1 MNTEVIIGA
10 TIGIV
15 ISVGGCIAWYV
26 NGVKKRN
33 KRNKTI
39 VDEYRMILTCLL
51 QEHNPSM
58 FIAIREDSFGEVTA
72 ILKAHGASYNATSS
86 FGTHDMVEQA
96 KKANE
101 FFRRQKLIR
110 WVEDNPM
117 PPEPPKV
124 EPESAEIIRLAQKV
138 ADAYTKPGIAPDYH
152 YRKMAQLRTEWPT
165 LSAAVCNLTGYM
177 KEHN

>member
-1 MNTEVIIGA
+1 MNTAMIIAITAGIA
-10 TIGIV
+10 TGVAIY
-15 ISVGGCIAWYV
+15 IAWHI

-33 KRNKTI
+33 KRHKDIT
-39 VDEYRMILTCLL
+39 DEFRMVLTCVL

-58 FIAIREDSFGEVTA
+58 FIAIREDSFGKVTA

-96 KKANE
+96 KKAND
-101 FFRRQKLIR
+101 FFKKKKLIR

-117 PPEPPKV
+117 PPEPPKE
-124 EPESAEIIRLAQKV
+124 EPECAELIRLAQKV

>member
-1 MNTEVIIGA
+1 MNTAIIIGIIVG
-10 TIGIV
+10 TI

-33 KRNKTI
+33 KRNKAI
-39 VDEYRMILTCLL
+39 VDEFRMILTCLL
-51 QEHNPSM
+51 HEHNPSM
-58 FIAIREDSFGEVTA
+58 FIAVREDSFGALTA

-86 FGTHDMVEQA
+86 FSTHDMVEQA
-96 KKANE
+96 QKAND
-101 FFRRQKLIR
+101 FFKKQKLIR
-110 WVEDNPM
+110 WVTDNPT
-117 PPEPPKV
+117 PLDTPKV
-124 EPESAEIIRLAQKV
+124 EPEFAELIRLAQKV
-138 ADAYTKPGIAPDYH
+138 SDAYTKPGIAPDYH

>member
-15 ISVGGCIAWYV
+15 ITVGGCIAWYV

-33 KRNKTI
+33 RLHKSVT
-39 VDEYRMILTCLL
+39 DEFRMILTCLL

-58 FIAIREDSFGEVTA
+58 FIAVREDSFGAVTA

-86 FGTHDMVEQA
+86 FATHDMVEQA
-96 KKANE
+96 KKADE
-101 FFRRQKLIR
+101 FFRKQKLMS
-110 WVEDNPM
+110 WMEDNET
-117 PPEPPKV
+117 PPEP
-124 EPESAEIIRLAQKV
+124 ELESAELVRLARKV

-152 YRKMAQLRTEWPT
+152 YRKIAQLRTEWPT